1 MKVLEIAFLSLEGL
15 LSSKL
20 RNPVSKTFIL
30 IIKFSKLQKVF
41 RNPVS
46 KLSGDFLETFFQLC

>member
-30 IIKFSKLQKVF
+30 IIKFYMLQKIV

-46 KLSGDFLETFFQLC
+46 KLRKC

>member
-30 IIKFSKLQKVF
+30 IIKFYMLQNIL

-46 KLSGDFLETFFQLC
+46 KLRKC